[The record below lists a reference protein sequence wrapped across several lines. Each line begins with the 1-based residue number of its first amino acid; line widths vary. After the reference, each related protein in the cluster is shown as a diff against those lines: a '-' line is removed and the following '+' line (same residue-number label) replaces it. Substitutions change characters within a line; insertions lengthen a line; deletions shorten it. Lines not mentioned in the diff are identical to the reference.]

1 MRIGRKVRVLKDK
14 NREEIFNSSNENRR
28 VVISIFYPVDDNWN
42 AYKQALYKDLYSP
55 QEERF
60 LKEWAESEEEK
71 SYINNLTT
79 NVYIDAPII
88 KNNEKYPVI
97 LYSPAFT
104 CDRDSSIF
112 NIEKLVEEGYIV
124 ITLGSLYETDFTVMP
139 NGEIIGMSEKLD
151 GLSSDSK
158 EIWQQLVDIRKKDII
173 FVLDELNYINNY
185 DNDFKGKLDIEKVG
199 VIGFSLG
206 SQGAFEAAADDK
218 RIKAVALFEGCLH
231 YSKVLDRV
239 KEGERTGTPH
249 LLIKRHASSHRLRVD
264 ECYSWYENMEDREK
278 AEKLVKNQ
286 IETACKITE
295 TQEALYEYINGF
307 KSFVKINYSQHMT
320 FCDMPILSNE
330 EYAECL
336 GGKITIKRAHE
347 IINKTTI
354 SFFNEF
360 LKGNFNEYQDFVEK
374 ENGYSELVEI
384 DGAGEIKLY

>member
-1 MRIGRKVRVLKDK
+1 MNFKGDKIMRIGRKVRVLKDK

-42 AYKQALYKDLYSP
+42 AYKL
-55 QEERF
+55 
-60 LKEWAESEEEK
+60 
-71 SYINNLTT
+71 
-79 NVYIDAPII
+79 
-88 KNNEKYPVI
+88 
-97 LYSPAFT
+97 
-104 CDRDSSIF
+104 
-112 NIEKLVEEGYIV
+112 
-124 ITLGSLYETDFTVMP
+124 
-139 NGEIIGMSEKLD
+139 
-151 GLSSDSK
+151 
-158 EIWQQLVDIRKKDII
+158 

-185 DNDFKGKLDIEKVG
+185 DKDFKGKLDIEKVG

-295 TQEALYEYINGF
+295 TQKALYEYINGF

-330 EYAECL
+330 KYAECL